1 MLDFEP
7 LPFPTSISIRSKEGS
22 MFWDKP
28 KAEVACVNSQST
40 PRLTSEPR
48 GKGVGWGGPNTGLLT
63 LGTFMSYGKRRV
75 ESNPGWGGQ
84 SLLQVS

>member
-7 LPFPTSISIRSKEGS
+7 LSFPTSISIRSEEGS

-28 KAEVACVNSQST
+28 KAEMACVNSQSI
-40 PRLTSEPR
+40 PRLTSQPL
-48 GKGVGWGGPNTGLLT
+48 GKGVGVGGPNIGLLT
-63 LGTFMSYGKRRV
+63 LGTFMSYGKRSV